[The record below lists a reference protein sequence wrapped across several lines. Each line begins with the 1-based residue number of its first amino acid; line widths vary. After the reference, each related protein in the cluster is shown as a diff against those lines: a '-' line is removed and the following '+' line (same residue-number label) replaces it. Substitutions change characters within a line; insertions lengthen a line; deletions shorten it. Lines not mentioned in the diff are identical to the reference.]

1 MAVKKHEDENV
12 GKVVAHRGLRVGV
25 LGTVATFV
33 VAYLPTSIAMLHV
46 VPQSAE
52 IILLTAVLVAVEKY
66 FRVRD
71 KA

>member
-12 GKVVAHRGLRVGV
+12 GKVVAHRGLRVGL
-25 LGTVATFV
+25 LGAVATFI

-52 IILLTAVLVAVEKY
+52 VVLFTAILVAIDKY
-66 FRVRD
+66 YRVRNN
-71 KA
+71 A